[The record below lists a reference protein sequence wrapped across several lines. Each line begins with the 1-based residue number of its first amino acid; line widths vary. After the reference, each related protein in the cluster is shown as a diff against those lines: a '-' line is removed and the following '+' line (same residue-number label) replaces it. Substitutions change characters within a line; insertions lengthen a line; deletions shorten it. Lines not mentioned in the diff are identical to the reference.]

1 MEVCLIVY
9 DNDSY
14 VHTFPQGIA
23 AIAAI
28 LREAGHNITIY
39 NQDVYHYP
47 ESHLVDYLTNNNFD
61 AVGIGVIGG
70 YYQYEKLLKISK
82 AINSVPNKPFYMIGG
97 HGPSPEPEYFLKKTK
112 ADVIVIGEGELSTP
126 KLLKAVED
134 GTELIEVKGIAF
146 LDDEGNLIMT
156 EREPLITDLDSIP
169 FPAYDLFPMN
179 HYALLRYPNMKNSD
193 RSMPIL
199 SSRGCAYQC
208 NFCYRMV
215 EGIRLRS
222 TENIVEEMKLLKD
235 TYNINYFAFQD
246 ELTMVSKK
254 RTMDLCQAIIDADLD
269 IMWSCNGRL
278 NIADEEVLAKMKEA
292 NCVFINYGIES
303 VDDKCLEI
311 MNKKLTV
318 EQITRGIEL
327 TLAAGISPGY
337 NIIWGNIGED
347 EKILQR
353 GVEFLLKYDD
363 HSQMRT
369 IRPVT
374 PYPGSDLYY
383 IALEKG
389 LLEDVADFYENK
401 HTNSD
406 LLAVNFTELTDDEF
420 HRHLYEANNT
430 LLENYFKHLKERMIE
445 TMKKLY
451 FERDATFRGYR
462 QT

>member
-1 MEVCLIVY
+1 MKVCLIVY

-28 LREAGHNITIY
+28 LREAGHDITIY

-47 ESHLVDYLTNNNFD
+47 ELHLVEYLTNNHFD

-70 YYQYEKLLKISK
+70 YYQYEKLLKISE
-82 AINSVPNKPFYMIGG
+82 AIHSVPNKPFYMIGG

-112 ADVIVIGEGELSTP
+112 ADAIVIGEGEISTP
-126 KLLKAVED
+126 NLLKAVGN
-134 GTELIEVKGIAF
+134 GTDKKNVKGIAF
-146 LDDEGNLIMT
+146 LDSNGDCVIT
-156 EREPLITDLDSIP
+156 EREPLIHDLDSIP

-179 HYALLRYPNMKNSD
+179 HYALLRYPNMNNSE

-199 SSRGCAYQC
+199 SSRGCAYRC

-215 EGIRLRS
+215 DGIRLRS
-222 TENIVEEMKLLKD
+222 PENIIKEMKLLKEK
-235 TYNINYFAFQD
+235 YNITYFAFQD

-254 RTMDLCQAIIDADLD
+254 RTLDLCQAIIDADMD
-269 IMWSCNGRL
+269 ISWSCNGRL
-278 NIADEEVLAKMKEA
+278 NLASPEVLQKMKEA
-292 NCVFINYGIES
+292 NCVFVNYGIES

-318 EQITRGIEL
+318 DQIVKGIEA
-327 TLAAGISPGY
+327 TLEAGISPGY
-337 NIIWGNIGED
+337 NIIWGNIGETP
-347 EKILQR
+347 EILER
-353 GVEFLLKYDD
+353 GVQFLLKYDD

-389 LLEDVADFYENK
+389 LLKDVADFYENK
-401 HTNSD
+401 HLNSD
-406 LLAVNFTELTDDEF
+406 LLAVNFTDLTDEEF
-420 HRHLYEANNT
+420 HKHLYEANAT
-430 LLENYFKHLKERMIE
+430 LLENYFKHMRERMLE
-445 TMKKLY
+445 TMRKLY
-451 FERDATFRGYR
+451 FEKDESFRGYR

>member
-1 MEVCLIVY
+1 MKVCLIVY

-28 LREAGHNITIY
+28 LRQAGHEITIY
-39 NQDVYHYP
+39 NQDVFHYP
-47 ESHLVDYLTNNNFD
+47 ESHLIEYLTKNHFD
-61 AVGIGVIGG
+61 VVGIGVIGG
-70 YYQYEKLLKISK
+70 YYQYRKLLKISE
-82 AINSVPNKPFYMIGG
+82 AINAVPNRPFYMIGG
-97 HGPSPEPEYFLKKTK
+97 HGPAPEPEFFLKKTN
-112 ADVIVIGEGELSTP
+112 ADAVIIGEGEISVQNLMNAIENKTG
-126 KLLKAVED
+126 LKN
-134 GTELIEVKGIAF
+134 VKGIAF
-146 LDDEGNLIMT
+146 LDNNGKCIIT
-156 EREPLITDLDSIP
+156 EEQPLIEDLDSIP

-179 HYALLRYPNMKNSD
+179 HYALLRYPNISANE

-199 SSRGCAYQC
+199 SSRGCAYRC
-208 NFCYRMV
+208 NFCYRMI

-222 TENIVEEMKLLKD
+222 PENIIQEMKLLKD
-235 TYNINYFAFQD
+235 EYNITYFAFQD
-246 ELTMVSKK
+246 ELTMVSPK
-254 RTMDLCQAIIDADLD
+254 RMMDLCQAIIDADMN
-269 IMWSCNGRL
+269 IKWSCNGRL
-278 NIADEEVLAKMKEA
+278 NIATPEVLQMMKKA

-303 VDDKCLEI
+303 VDDKCLEL

-318 EQITRGIEL
+318 DQITRGIEN
-327 TLAAGISPGY
+327 TLAEGISPGY

-347 EKILQR
+347 EKILQK
-353 GVEFLLKYDD
+353 GVDFLLKYDD

-383 IALEKG
+383 IAIEKG
-389 LLEDVADFYENK
+389 LLRDIEDFYENK
-401 HTNSD
+401 HLNSD
-406 LLAVNFTELTDDEF
+406 LLPVNFTNLTDDEF

-430 LLENYFKHLKERMIE
+430 LLENYFKHLKEKMVD

-451 FERDATFRGYR
+451 FEKDESFRGYR